1 MSTVVILGAGVDA
14 TLGIP
19 TSNALI
25 PKINE
30 FLATEEG
37 KAIDEALRSTIK
49 GVRFHFDK
57 FVSDAIERLAKGL
70 DRQIDDICVN
80 VSDELAHNQQLDVP
94 QRKMGELIVKLFR
107 KIQQIKLGATIDD
120 EIEDLIQEVFGTQI
134 NDDSIIDFSKLSY
147 TETFKSV
154 IICILNRSINDS
166 ENPVLRH
173 VYKNI
178 LDIEQLLV
186 QYFYGFYT
194 GQSGYIKNY
203 MYIAWIMWA
212 FLVNEEKRI
221 TQHYQEEDQYLSLPV
236 YSQLSDK
243 KWDVVS
249 FNYTSFA
256 QQFVPN
262 SFYFHGSVSHY
273 VDVKNNN
280 DIKLASIY
288 NIDIIDFIRNNLEN
302 QISFDSEHL
311 CYLIPTFLPPLQL
324 KPVLSRKYIEV
335 WYKTWEVISA
345 ADKIIVLGY
354 SCSLHDEH
362 FNSIVKENRLAEI
375 IVVDKNIDVV
385 ATNLCSILGLD
396 IRRFTTLMIQGKN
409 AKKYDNRITL
419 IESDINEI
427 MLDTL

>member
-37 KAIDEALRSTIK
+37 MAIDEVLRSTIK

-120 EIEDLIQEVFGTQI
+120 EIENLIQEVFGTQI

-178 LDIEQLLV
+178 LI
-186 QYFYGFYT
+186 
-194 GQSGYIKNY
+194 
-203 MYIAWIMWA
+203 
-212 FLVNEEKRI
+212 
-221 TQHYQEEDQYLSLPV
+221 
-236 YSQLSDK
+236 
-243 KWDVVS
+243 
-249 FNYTSFA
+249 
-256 QQFVPN
+256 
-262 SFYFHGSVSHY
+262 
-273 VDVKNNN
+273 
-280 DIKLASIY
+280 
-288 NIDIIDFIRNNLEN
+288 
-302 QISFDSEHL
+302 
-311 CYLIPTFLPPLQL
+311 
-324 KPVLSRKYIEV
+324 
-335 WYKTWEVISA
+335 
-345 ADKIIVLGY
+345 
-354 SCSLHDEH
+354 
-362 FNSIVKENRLAEI
+362 
-375 IVVDKNIDVV
+375 
-385 ATNLCSILGLD
+385 
-396 IRRFTTLMIQGKN
+396 
-409 AKKYDNRITL
+409 
-419 IESDINEI
+419 
-427 MLDTL
+427 

>member
-80 VSDELAHNQQLDVP
+80 VSNELAHNQQLDVP

-120 EIEDLIQEVFGTQI
+120 EIENLIQEVFGTQI

-154 IICILNRSINDS
+154 IICILNRSINES

-186 QYFYGFYT
+186 QYFYG
-194 GQSGYIKNY
+194 
-203 MYIAWIMWA
+203 
-212 FLVNEEKRI
+212 
-221 TQHYQEEDQYLSLPV
+221 
-236 YSQLSDK
+236 
-243 KWDVVS
+243 
-249 FNYTSFA
+249 
-256 QQFVPN
+256 
-262 SFYFHGSVSHY
+262 
-273 VDVKNNN
+273 
-280 DIKLASIY
+280 
-288 NIDIIDFIRNNLEN
+288 
-302 QISFDSEHL
+302 
-311 CYLIPTFLPPLQL
+311 
-324 KPVLSRKYIEV
+324 
-335 WYKTWEVISA
+335 
-345 ADKIIVLGY
+345 
-354 SCSLHDEH
+354 
-362 FNSIVKENRLAEI
+362 
-375 IVVDKNIDVV
+375 
-385 ATNLCSILGLD
+385 
-396 IRRFTTLMIQGKN
+396 
-409 AKKYDNRITL
+409 
-419 IESDINEI
+419 
-427 MLDTL
+427 

>member
-14 TLGIP
+14 NLGIP

-37 KAIDEALRSTIK
+37 KAIDEALRTAIK

-57 FVSDAIERLAKGL
+57 FVNDAIERLAKGL
-70 DRQIDDICVN
+70 DRQIDDICIN
-80 VSDELAHNQQLDVP
+80 VSSELDNNNQLDVP

-107 KIQQIKLGATIDD
+107 KIQQIKQGATIDD
-120 EIEDLIQEVFGTQI
+120 EIENLIHEVFGTQI

-154 IICILNRSINDS
+154 IVCILNRSINDS

-178 LDIEQLLV
+178 LDIEQLLL

-203 MYIAWIMWA
+203 MYIAWVMWA
-212 FLVNEEKRI
+212 FLVNEEKQI
-221 TQHYQEEDQYLSLPV
+221 SQHYLDGNNFESLPV
-236 YSQLSDK
+236 YSQLRTSN
-243 KWDVVS
+243 WNVVS

-262 SFYFHGSVSHY
+262 SLYFHGSVSHY

-280 DIKLASIY
+280 DLTLNTIHD
-288 NIDIIDFIRNNLEN
+288 IDIVGFINNNLKN
-302 QISFDSEHL
+302 QISFEAEHL

-324 KPVLSRKYIEV
+324 KPVLSRKYIEI
-335 WYKTWEVISA
+335 WYKTWEVVKV
-345 ADKIIVLGY
+345 ADRIIILGY
-354 SCSLHDEH
+354 SCCLHDEH
-362 FNSIVKENRLAEI
+362 FNSIVKENRLAQI
-375 IVVDKNIDVV
+375 IVVDKNIDIV
-385 ATNLCSILGLD
+385 TNNLCSILGLD
-396 IRRFTTLMIQGKN
+396 RNRYTALMIQGKN
-409 AKKYDNRITL
+409 AKKYDNRIT
-419 IESDINEI
+419 IVESDINEI
-427 MLDTL
+427 TLDTL